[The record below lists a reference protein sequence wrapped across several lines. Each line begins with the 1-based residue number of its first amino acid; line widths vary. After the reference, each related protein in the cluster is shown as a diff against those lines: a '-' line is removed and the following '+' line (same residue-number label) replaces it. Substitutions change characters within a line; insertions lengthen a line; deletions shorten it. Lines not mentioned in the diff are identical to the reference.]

1 MEVTE
6 ALGQRFVFTDI
17 ETTGLDSQTDLT
29 LEIGF
34 RITDL
39 DLNLIDDFDVTIWDS
54 PYFDTKKLELET
66 LAASGE
72 ESAVYVLE
80 MHTKNGLWEACQSGG
95 LVPVEAE
102 TQVMDFL
109 TGHGVGKD
117 DPMVGSSV
125 HFDRK
130 FFADQFPMI
139 ERLFSHRN
147 IDISSI
153 KEICKRLA
161 PDLYGKL
168 EKYGPPKREI
178 HRVLPDMED
187 SAEELRWYIENFLW
201 IDAER

>member
-102 TQVMDFL
+102 TQIGRAHV
-109 TGHGVGKD
+109 
-117 DPMVGSSV
+117 
-125 HFDRK
+125 
-130 FFADQFPMI
+130 
-139 ERLFSHRN
+139 
-147 IDISSI
+147 
-153 KEICKRLA
+153 
-161 PDLYGKL
+161 
-168 EKYGPPKREI
+168 
-178 HRVLPDMED
+178 
-187 SAEELRWYIENFLW
+187 
-201 IDAER
+201 